1 MKNKNQLQPDRLRK
15 LALYLQGNEVR
26 DIQYVIED
34 EPEYI
39 DHGDFVEK
47 QVSFYY
53 QAIVESIFIFR
64 KEWKIDERGHV
75 YWVKDPEKSPLN
87 SALLFYGLTDEQF
100 QHLFIPNYQ
109 RTLLYG
115 GRTLGNCVHPREIGE
130 NIMQF
135 LDRITILS
143 N

>member
-1 MKNKNQLQPDRLRK
+1 MKKTKLRPDRLRQ

-26 DIQYVIED
+26 DINYIIED

-75 YWVKDPEKSPLN
+75 YWDKDPQKSPLS
-87 SALLFYGLTDEQF
+87 SALLFYGLTTEQF

-109 RTLLYG
+109 RTQLYG
-115 GRTLGNCVHPREIGE
+115 GKTLGNCVHPREIGE
-130 NIMQF
+130 NILQF
-135 LDRITILS
+135 LERITILC